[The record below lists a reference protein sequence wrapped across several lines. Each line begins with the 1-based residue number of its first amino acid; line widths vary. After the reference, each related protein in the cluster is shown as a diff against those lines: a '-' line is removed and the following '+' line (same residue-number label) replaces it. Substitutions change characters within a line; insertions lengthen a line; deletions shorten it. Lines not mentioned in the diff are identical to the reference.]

1 MQLIIRDLI
10 YRSPLVFFSLFSWF
24 KWEVNGFSRMRTG
37 MLPFISLCMDVLI
50 SFTNIV
56 VLIKGEM
63 YLLEFI
69 LY

>member
-1 MQLIIRDLI
+1 
-10 YRSPLVFFSLFSWF
+10 
-24 KWEVNGFSRMRTG
+24 MRTG